1 MKKILVVD
9 DELDI
14 VEIVKYNLTKE
25 GYNVTSSTDSTT
37 VLSLMKTNVPDLVLL
52 DLMMPKM
59 DGIELCEEIRK
70 NPQFENVIVCFLSA
84 RGEDFSQ
91 IAALDAGGDDYLVK
105 PIKPQLLISR
115 VNALFRRKNIYKNEA
130 VKDGKIVIDRDR
142 YLIVLQDKEI
152 QLPKK
157 EFELLA
163 LLSSKP
169 GTVFNRDKILSS
181 VWGNDI
187 VVGDRTIDVHIRKL
201 REKIGEDFIKTVKGI
216 GYKYVDL

>member
-25 GYNVTSSTDSTT
+25 GYNVTSSTDSTS
-37 VLSLMKTNVPDLVLL
+37 VLSLMKTNIPDLVLL

-115 VNALFRRKNIYKNEA
+115 VNALFRRKNIYKNEVA
-130 VKDGKIVIDRDR
+130 KDGKIVIDRDR